1 MPPIVG
7 PLSGKLAFV
16 SGGSSDIGRAICL
29 RLARDGAQLA
39 FSYFSDHGRSS
50 NPPST
55 PTSWEHRRSAS
66 CASTSGDEASSA
78 ELIQRA
84 QTELP
89 RVDLLVPQRR
99 LRRVSQRDRAF
110 KPTSQADLRR
120 QRSLACDLG
129 WRLRRRAPRR
139 TPAAASWLGD
149 CGDQLAG
156 AVRAIPQYAALGA
169 SKAALES
176 IARHLA
182 LELGPHGI
190 RVNVVSPG
198 IVQTRALA
206 HLPHRDQLLDIAA
219 RRTPLARLCT
229 PNDVAEVVA
238 FLGSPAA
245 AMIHGQTLH
254 VDGGYSIVGWVGAS
268 GPATGSPAA
277 AFCSTE
283 RGPVGGFF
291 REGVAAARCWLASRS
306 DRR

>member
-39 FSYFSDHGRSS
+39 FSYFSDHEGAAATRQALDELGA
-50 NPPST
+50 PPVSVL
-55 PTSWEHRRSAS
+55 RVNF
-66 CASTSGDEASSA
+66 GDEASSA

-89 RVDLLVPQRR
+89 RVDLLVHNVASGVFRSATELSSR
-99 LRRVSQRDRAF
+99 HLKWTFDVNA
-110 KPTSQADLRR
+110 
-120 QRSLACDLG
+120 RSLVTLVGGFVAERPD
-129 WRLRRRAPRR
+129 APPLL
-139 TPAAASWLGD
+139 PAGSAIVAISSL
-149 CGDQLAG
+149 G

-254 VDGGYSIVGWVGAS
+254 VDGGYSIVG
-268 GPATGSPAA
+268 
-277 AFCSTE
+277 
-283 RGPVGGFF
+283 
-291 REGVAAARCWLASRS
+291 
-306 DRR
+306 